1 MFRVSRRPARQ
12 LIQKAPSN
20 PSFKREILL
29 YLIITAYVGY
39 KYSSGR
45 DINAILDQ
53 CLEMAEMCLGYIINL
68 PFQIVETCIDYP
80 LKELYRYGPSVVGWE
95 GQSLSLICSQI
106 THMGDESFWSRNADE
121 CQKIYDTKELAALH
135 FRKPLVFLFL
145 AYLAFLVIRSLIHT
159 WAIRQ
164 QNRPH
169 PEMVEIYQ
177 TFKML
182 MKVLQRGLNGRDDER
197 RNTRHR

>member
-1 MFRVSRRPARQ
+1 M
-12 LIQKAPSN
+12 
-20 PSFKREILL
+20 L
-29 YLIITAYVGY
+29 YLIITVYVGY
-39 KYSSGR
+39 KCSSGR
-45 DINAILDQ
+45 DINVISDQ

-95 GQSLSLICSQI
+95 GQSLSNVCSQI
-106 THMGDESFWSRNADE
+106 THMGDESFWSRNVDE

-135 FRKPLVFLFL
+135 FRRPLVFLFL
-145 AYLAFLVIRSLIHT
+145 AFLAFLVIRSLIHT

-182 MKVLQRGLNGRDDER
+182 MKVLHRGLNGRDDER
-197 RNTRHR
+197 RNTRRR